1 MTRLTEANIQFV
13 KRHEV
18 NGKFRRYYVALKG
31 GVSQGRE
38 YFLEGDLPKAAR
50 DFIGKRRVETF
61 YEDELNDEMHVF
73 YIWRK

>member
-1 MTRLTEANIQFV
+1 MTENSIRFV

-18 NGKFRRYYVALKG
+18 DGNFRGYYVALRG

-38 YFLEGDLPKAAR
+38 YFLEGDLPKVAR
-50 DFIGKRRVETF
+50 DFICKRRVETF
-61 YEDELNDEMHVF
+61 YEDELNDELHVF